1 MNGSLGYVSPSYL
14 ATVGAAVQGDKE
26 RSYDVLAIRPG
37 AALLDVGCGTG
48 LDTVALAA
56 RVGPTGRV
64 VGVDH
69 DPAMLAEADRR
80 AQAAEMAG
88 RVTHERADAT
98 ALPFPDASFDGCRS
112 ERLFQH
118 LSDPAAALAE
128 MARVTRPGGRLAVLD
143 TDWATFSVDTSE
155 VDVERRLARF
165 MAEHRCRNGYA
176 GRQLLRLF
184 RAVGL
189 ADVTVE
195 LRPLVVTDLALLR
208 LGAGLDELER
218 AAEAVGVV
226 TAAEVARWR
235 AGLAAASTAGT
246 LFASIALVLVAGRT
260 T

>member
-1 MNGSLGYVSPSYL
+1 
-14 ATVGAAVQGDKE
+14 
-26 RSYDVLAIRPG
+26 
-37 AALLDVGCGTG
+37 
-48 LDTVALAA
+48 
-56 RVGPTGRV
+56 
-64 VGVDH
+64 
-69 DPAMLAEADRR
+69 
-80 AQAAEMAG
+80 
-88 RVTHERADAT
+88 
-98 ALPFPDASFDGCRS
+98 
-112 ERLFQH
+112 
-118 LSDPAAALAE
+118 
-128 MARVTRPGGRLAVLD
+128 
-143 TDWATFSVDTSE
+143 
-155 VDVERRLARF
+155 